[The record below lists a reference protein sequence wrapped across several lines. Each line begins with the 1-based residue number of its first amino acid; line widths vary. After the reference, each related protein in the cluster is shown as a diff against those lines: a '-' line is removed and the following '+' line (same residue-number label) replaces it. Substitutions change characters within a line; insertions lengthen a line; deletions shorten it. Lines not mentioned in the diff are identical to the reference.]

1 MTQSLEETWLQDLQF
16 LIATDDHLQE
26 ELANVCEI
34 LNSDEAITSPE
45 AMTSSPTSSST
56 LDGSGSV
63 EIQNERGYLPQ
74 EFAKVKPKPQ
84 RTAVRQREEILSL
97 QKQIKE
103 MTEILNA
110 DKSTVMVNYDISLW
124 KQTARKEL
132 IAKNKALEEN
142 AYLRQAVGEH
152 ATFIE
157 QMQRVFTK
165 KPRLSTDIDIHSEE
179 WQTYKL
185 AAQASLREAAIH
197 AIADRQ
203 YHRLQSAFVKANV
216 FHRKEGLFHIKAIP
230 QPDQSYVLEIVHHV
244 ELNAPFQVVVGA
256 AWQVYQ
262 GNVPLDLPVGAEQT
276 YTNLDQRTVYA
287 TYVEQRNGLS
297 CHSNVIRKYYP
308 EPDQEVIVS
317 RTVLEDAAV
326 PHMSKGAIQNRSEWL
341 LVKPLRDD
349 PNRSRFTLLEHLA
362 WPRDEVVLEEKEIGI
377 VLNQL
382 ESLCFG
388 FKENRCGML
397 PATAAM
403 DLSRLPFP
411 TMSAFVERGY
421 WFLDLLRTKLND
433 TIENYH
439 R

>member
-1 MTQSLEETWLQDLQF
+1 
-16 LIATDDHLQE
+16 
-26 ELANVCEI
+26 
-34 LNSDEAITSPE
+34 
-45 AMTSSPTSSST
+45 MTSSPTSSST
-56 LDGSGSV
+56 LDGSGSL
-63 EIQNERGYLPQ
+63 EIQNERGNLPE

-110 DKSTVMVNYDISLW
+110 DKSTEMVNYDISLW

-179 WQTYKL
+179 WQAYKL

-216 FHRKEGLFHIKAIP
+216 FNRKEGLFHIKAIP
-230 QPDQSYVLEIVHHV
+230 QPDQSCVLEIVHHV
-244 ELNAPFQVVVGA
+244 ELNAPFQVVGGA

-262 GNVPLDLPVGAEQT
+262 GNVPLDLPVGA
-276 YTNLDQRTVYA
+276 
-287 TYVEQRNGLS
+287 EQRNGLS

-308 EPDQEVIVS
+308 EPDQEVIIS

-349 PNRSRFTLLEHLA
+349 PNRSRFTLLKHLA

-397 PATAAM
+397 PATAAI

-433 TIENYH
+433 TIENYNH
-439 R
+439 

>member
-63 EIQNERGYLPQ
+63 EIQNERGNLPQ

-110 DKSTVMVNYDISLW
+110 DKLTVMVNYDISL
-124 KQTARKEL
+124 
-132 IAKNKALEEN
+132 
-142 AYLRQAVGEH
+142 
-152 ATFIE
+152 
-157 QMQRVFTK
+157 
-165 KPRLSTDIDIHSEE
+165 
-179 WQTYKL
+179 
-185 AAQASLREAAIH
+185 
-197 AIADRQ
+197 
-203 YHRLQSAFVKANV
+203 
-216 FHRKEGLFHIKAIP
+216 
-230 QPDQSYVLEIVHHV
+230 
-244 ELNAPFQVVVGA
+244 
-256 AWQVYQ
+256 
-262 GNVPLDLPVGAEQT
+262 
-276 YTNLDQRTVYA
+276 
-287 TYVEQRNGLS
+287 
-297 CHSNVIRKYYP
+297 
-308 EPDQEVIVS
+308 
-317 RTVLEDAAV
+317 
-326 PHMSKGAIQNRSEWL
+326 L